1 MSKIVLN
8 TAGTERLITAGN
20 VELIQVMELLMLAS
34 NMLAQIYKNELINIY
49 IYTIDIRRGVE
60 EK

>member
-20 VELIQVMELLMLAS
+20 VEPIQVMELLMLAS
-34 NMLAQIYKNELINIY
+34 NMLVQIYKNELINIY